1 MIKVDLSRCTGCGRC
16 AVQCAFFH
24 TGKINGRLSRIKV
37 LNLYESGVDGPVVC
51 VQCRERYCLK
61 CPEKALSVGPEGQI
75 YVSPTRCTLCGA
87 CEKNCPIGAL
97 EIFDDIVYVC
107 DLCGGR
113 PRCVEACTEGAVIW
127 EKEESGTVSLAEFR
141 AKAAGMSP
149 DLKRYEYLRKRGEEL
164 RKRWRSRRA

>member
-16 AVQCAFFH
+16 AVHCSFFH
-24 TGKINGRLSRIKV
+24 TGKINPRLSRIKV

-61 CPEKALSVGPEGQI
+61 CPEKALSVGPQGQI

-87 CEKNCPIGAL
+87 CELNCPIGAL
-97 EIFDDIVYVC
+97 EIFEGIVFVC

-113 PRCVEACTEGAVIW
+113 PRCVEACTEGAVTW
-127 EKEESGTVSLAEFR
+127 EKDETEALSLVEFR
-141 AKAAGMSP
+141 KDAGKKSP
-149 DLKRYEYLRKRGEEL
+149 ALKRFAYLRSLGEEL
-164 RKRWRSRRA
+164 RKFWSARNV

>member
-1 MIKVDLSRCTGCGRC
+1 MIKVDLNRCTGCGRC
-16 AVQCAFFH
+16 AVHCAFFH
-24 TGKINGRLSRIKV
+24 TGKINSRLSRIKV

-61 CPEKALSVGPEGQI
+61 CPEKALSIGPEGQI

-87 CEKNCPIGAL
+87 CEINCPIGAI
-97 EIFDDIVYVC
+97 EIFQDIVYVC

-127 EKEESGTVSLAEFR
+127 EKGESETVSLVEFR
-141 AKAAGMSP
+141 KTGAKKSP
-149 DLKRYEYLRKRGEEL
+149 DHKRHDYLTKLGGEL
-164 RKRWRSRRA
+164 RKLWRSRHA